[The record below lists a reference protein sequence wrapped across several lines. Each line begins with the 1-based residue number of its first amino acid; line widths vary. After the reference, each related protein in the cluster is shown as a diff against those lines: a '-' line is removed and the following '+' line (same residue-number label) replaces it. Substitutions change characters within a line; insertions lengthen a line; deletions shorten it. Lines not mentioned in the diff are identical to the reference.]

1 LADQK
6 KAPPANVDELKARLG
21 LIKKPEAAPQARPGA
36 AGQARQAGPGAGI
49 PGPGVPPGLKPPP
62 GVSPPPFLQAQKKA
76 ADMHRDP
83 FAKDIASDYTR
94 QSLTE
99 GPKTEDMAISID
111 DQKKVARK
119 MRTVT
124 IVICVV
130 VGLIA
135 MALGMVWGRGIS
147 SRLIYNKS
155 VEDGKLLY
163 DVLQYSS
170 QRLSFIKTKLVSAQS
185 KANQSRTVDFVL
197 INELKAIVKAQGCEG
212 KGDVNEK
219 CVLRLADLAN
229 RSYQIYKPDIVQLLF
244 TYSSQWNDFLIR
256 LDDHVVRTLN
266 DKPALEKTGAKVE
279 ALFKPEYG
287 YGLVF
292 TRKMDTNWN
301 QEFLFGN
308 IAVVAK
314 YVTDDQGMVKT
325 MELQGGPGYPTIEK
339 QLYQT
344 GDMGAEPETWV
355 IPLGQESLQ
364 GVIAFQQ
371 ISHFIDYQTRL
382 QKLIELGNS
391 MDQNQKALLI
401 SIGEIASLD
410 KQFAF

>member
-1 LADQK
+1 MADQK

-21 LIKKPEAAPQARPGA
+21 LVKKQEAAPQGKPGA
-36 AGQARQAGPGAGI
+36 AAQARQAAPGV
-49 PGPGVPPGLKPPP
+49 GVPPGLKPPP

-83 FAKDIASDYTR
+83 FAKDIAVDYTR
-94 QSLTE
+94 QSLVE
-99 GPKTEDMAISID
+99 GPKKEDLAISID
-111 DQKKVARK
+111 DQKRVARK
-119 MRTVT
+119 MRILT

-130 VGLIA
+130 VGLVA
-135 MALGMVWGRGIS
+135 MLLGMVWGRGIS

-155 VEDGKLLY
+155 VEDGKMLY

-170 QRLSFIKTKLVSAQS
+170 QRLSSIKTKLVSAQT
-185 KANQSRTVDFVL
+185 KANQTRTVDFAV
-197 INELKAIVKAQGCEG
+197 IDELKKIVKAQGCEG
-212 KGDVNEK
+212 EGKVEGNEK

-244 TYSSQWNDFLIR
+244 TYSSQWNDFFIK

-292 TRKMDTNWN
+292 SRKMDTNWN

-308 IAVVAK
+308 IAVVAR
-314 YVTDDQGMVKT
+314 YVTDTEGMVKT

-344 GDMGAEPETWV
+344 GDMGAEPESWV

-364 GVIAFQQ
+364 GVIALQQ
-371 ISHFIDYQTRL
+371 ISHFVDYQTRL
-382 QKLIELGNS
+382 QRIIELGNS